1 MLTDKVPLLRRG
13 IGVRPKFIKMITLH
27 NVVKLFGNTKAVDGI
42 SFEVNEGE
50 NIVLLGTSGCG
61 KTTTLRMI
69 NRLTEATSGSIHVAG
84 KNIKAISP
92 EELRR
97 NIGYVL
103 QHNGLFPHYTI
114 AENIAIVPELLK
126 WPKQKIVKRTAE
138 LLAQL
143 HLSQDCLSLYPQQLS
158 GGQQQRVG
166 LARAL
171 AADPAVLLMDEPFGA
186 LDAITRANITKEF
199 STLEV
204 LKNKTIVLVTHDI
217 REAFEMGDKILLMD
231 KGKIVQAG
239 KSTELLFH
247 PENKFVADFFDAQ
260 RMQLELNAVL
270 LKDIWSHLQN
280 GLPAL
285 QGRVQQNPEDI
296 DKIDIAE
303 IDESKSLWDAL
314 DLLNLQKNNLLLVKN
329 SSSGEVKYAGYNSL
343 FTALDALKQNS
354 NE

>member
-1 MLTDKVPLLRRG
+1 
-13 IGVRPKFIKMITLH
+13 MIHLK
-27 NVVKLFGNTKAVDGI
+27 NVVKRFGKTVAVDGI
-42 SFEVNEGE
+42 SFEVHEGE
-50 NIVLLGTSGCG
+50 NVALLGTSGCG

-69 NRLTEATSGSIHVAG
+69 NRLTEVSSGDIYVAG
-84 KNIKAISP
+84 KNNKDVSP

-126 WPKQKIVKRTAE
+126 WPQSKIKKRTAE
-138 LLAQL
+138 LLDQL
-143 HLSQDCLSLYPQQLS
+143 NLPAEYLPLYPQQLS

-171 AADPAVLLMDEPFGA
+171 AADPPVLLMDEPFGA
-186 LDAITRANITKEF
+186 LDAITRNTITKEF
-199 STLEV
+199 SRLDV

-239 KSTELLFH
+239 KSTELLFY
-247 PENKFVADFFDAQ
+247 PKNKFVVDFFATQ
-260 RMQLELNAVL
+260 KMQLELNAVF
-270 LKDIWSHLQN
+270 LKDIWPRLED

-285 QGRVQQNPEDI
+285 QERVLKNENI
-296 DKIDIAE
+296 DRYDIAE
-303 IDESKSLWDAL
+303 IDESKSLWEAIE
-314 DLLNLQKNNLLLVKN
+314 LLNLQKNKLLSIKKT
-329 SSSGEVKYAGYNSL
+329 SSDEVRYAGYDSL
-343 FTALDALKQNS
+343 FTALDALKQQS
-354 NE
+354 HE